1 MEPHAHHA
9 SCHALEQVASCE
21 GFVHSYD
28 TGSMV
33 DGPGSRFVVFLAGC
47 PLRCSFCHNPDS
59 WRACSGV
66 KTPVAEVV
74 TKIRP
79 FVRYLKAARGGVTL
93 SGGEPLVQQRFA
105 TELLERC
112 KALGLHTAVETSGCI
127 GTHLTERMIDATDL
141 FMLDVKSFD
150 DATYARIA
158 SAPRQRMVDFAK
170 RLADAG
176 KTVWMSIVLIP
187 GLTDVPE
194 HLRALASFA
203 RDLGNVKR
211 IDVRPFHQMG
221 REKWHALRMNYT
233 LDGTVAPTQAQLDE
247 ARELVSI

>member
-1 MEPHAHHA
+1 METHA
-9 SCHALEQVASCE
+9 SRAGCHALEQIASSE

-47 PLRCSFCHNPDS
+47 PLRCTFCHNPDS
-59 WRACSGV
+59 WRACSGT
-66 KTPVAEVV
+66 KTSVDDVVANL
-74 TKIRP
+74 KP

-105 TELLERC
+105 TELFERC

-127 GTHLTERMIDATDL
+127 GDRLTPRLLDATDL

-158 SAPRQRMVDFAK
+158 SAPRQRMIDFAR

-176 KTVWMSIVLIP
+176 KTVWMSLVLIP

-194 HLRALASFA
+194 HLAALASFA
-203 RDLGNVKR
+203 RELGNVKR
-211 IDVRPFHQMG
+211 LDVRPFHQMG
-221 REKWHALRMNYT
+221 REKWHALRMDYP
-233 LDGTVAPTQAQLDE
+233 LDQTPVPTSEQLE
-247 ARELVSI
+247 AARAIARL